1 MAIYLG
7 FDTRQDFF
15 PKVQV
20 FRSARGCFDKCSLY
34 KSGWNRMESA
44 RKLCNRVVSGGIS
57 TVFSTGV
64 ENSGDS
70 PNEHV

>member
-1 MAIYLG
+1 MTVHLG
-7 FDTRQDFF
+7 LDARQDFF
-15 PKVQV
+15 PEIHFSDQSRRHFGK
-20 FRSARGCFDKCSLY
+20 SSLLHL
-34 KSGWNRMESA
+34 SWNRTESA
-44 RKLCNRVVSGGIS
+44 RKLCNRVVSQGIS